1 MRHTQAL
8 GAAGRSHRAGPCRV
22 HRFCAQRR
30 TSGYLTQPCNRSH
43 LCTFG
48 AMLLPLHT
56 ICEEMPCHARD
67 GQQGV
72 VHPRLLRPR
81 TGPENC
87 PENWVAREL
96 GFHGVSDLA
105 MVGTAQCQ
113 IPLPPFTFRQ
123 PRQTYD
129 WLSTDPS
136 TPPSPRT
143 GPVRPRVWAGPFSIL
158 QLRACVAPRAPYPT
172 RGPTRG
178 PTLSPAPAP
187 AHRSLKVAARMRPS
201 WRHWV
206 LAPVGYCALESRV
219 GTMRCTLILERS
231 MSSPTFGPITFFQ

>member
-1 MRHTQAL
+1 MRVRHTQAL

-136 TPPSPRT
+136 TPRPP
-143 GPVRPRVWAGPFSIL
+143 GPVLCGPECGRGLFQSCSLEHASPHARLTRPG
-158 QLRACVAPRAPYPT
+158 
-172 RGPTRG
+172 
-178 PTLSPAPAP
+178 
-187 AHRSLKVAARMRPS
+187 ARPGARP
-201 WRHWV
+201 
-206 LAPVGYCALESRV
+206 
-219 GTMRCTLILERS
+219 
-231 MSSPTFGPITFFQ
+231 